1 MRKVELKNSIL
12 KANQAVRGIAPQA
25 GAGEGSTSPA
35 IHDW

>member
-1 MRKVELKNSIL
+1 MRNAELKNRIL

-25 GAGEGSTSPA
+25 GAGKGSTISA